1 MKRTAFT
8 AFAAALITAP
18 AFAQQAPQQ
27 MPAPGENFL
36 TTWDL
41 DEDGQVTLEEIQI
54 RRTDIFAG
62 FDGDENGVLSAEEF
76 DVLDAARMDG
86 MQRPEGRGQQLGRGE
101 QPLRREA
108 LDTNADGSIT
118 AEEYAAGAEA
128 WLRVMD
134 GNGDGVLTIDDFGR
148 GAARAG
154 MGQGQGRGNSQGMGQ
169 GQRQG
174 QFAGQSMGQGNGQ
187 FAGQGNGQGREM
199 MQGHGGQRM
208 ARDDMQ
214 RDGKWRDDMGRGG
227 RDRDGKGQR
236 QADRPAASGAFPTA
250 DGGLWIVDSRTGDIL
265 FCRSSVD
272 SGAPAG
278 FTPVCVEAKIQP
290 E

>member
-8 AFAAALITAP
+8 AVAAALITAP

-36 TTWDL
+36 NTWDL
-41 DEDGQVTLEEIQI
+41 DEDGQVTLEEIQE
-54 RRTDIFAG
+54 RRAEIFAG
-62 FDGDENGVLSAEEF
+62 FDGDEDGALSVEEF

-86 MQRPEGRGQQLGRGE
+86 MQRPEKRGQLLGRGE

-108 LDTNADGSIT
+108 LDADQDGSIT

-148 GAARAG
+148 GAARVG
-154 MGQGQGRGNSQGMGQ
+154 MGQGMGQGQGQGRGNGQGMGQ
-169 GQRQG
+169 GRGQGQGMG
-174 QFAGQSMGQGNGQ
+174 QFAGPGS
-187 FAGQGNGQGREM
+187 GQGREM
-199 MQGHGGQRM
+199 MQGQGGQRM
-208 ARDDMQ
+208 ARGDMQ

-227 RDRDGKGQR
+227 RDGKGQR
-236 QADRPAASGAFPTA
+236 QADRPAAYGAFPTA